1 MKHLRKFNENESGG
15 YFDRYS
21 DDDKPSNFEEPKLPL
36 SVTINI
42 SQSIIDT
49 CLKFGIHEETIEEVF
64 KGYLDHILGYNTHG
78 DDGFED
84 WLEDNADDWV
94 N

>member
-1 MKHLRKFNENESGG
+1 MKHLKKFNENG

-36 SVTINI
+36 SVTIDI
-42 SQSIIDT
+42 DKSIIDT

-64 KGYLDHILGYNTHG
+64 KGYLDHVLGHTTHG
-78 DDGFED
+78 DDVFED
-84 WLEDNADDWV
+84 WLEVNADDWV